1 MALAHRHRRLVEGM
15 LLGACAPVGWSVLCS
30 VHNLWPMATREYAIW
45 LFSYMALGTVAA
57 FGVFSY
63 LIGCNEERFALQSIR
78 DPLTK
83 LYNRRL
89 FQERFEQEFSLAMR
103 QETPLTLV
111 LADLDHFKQVND
123 IYGHPAGDAVLRQ
136 VAIRMQR
143 LVRQGEVAARIGGEE
158 FAILLPG
165 SDSEQGRVLAER
177 LRAAIR
183 SQPMSLP
190 GGAMLPCK
198 VTLGVA
204 GLDVVAATSPE
215 ALLSAADAALYT
227 GKCQGRDRVV
237 VQTSGWRSAGTACDL
252 SATWE

>member
-1 MALAHRHRRLVEGM
+1 MALAHRHRRLAEGM
-15 LLGACAPVGWSVLCS
+15 LLGACAPVGWAVLCS
-30 VHNLWPMATREYAIW
+30 VHNLWPLAEQVYAVW
-45 LFSYMALGTVAA
+45 LFSYMALGTVSA

-63 LIGCNEERFALQSIR
+63 LIGCNEERFAQQSIR

-89 FQERFEQEFSLAMR
+89 FQERFEQEFALAVR

-123 IYGHPAGDAVLRQ
+123 IYGHPAGDEVLRE
-136 VAIRMQR
+136 VAARMQR

-177 LRAAIR
+177 LRLAIR
-183 SQPMSLP
+183 NQPMALP
-190 GGAMLPCK
+190 GGVLLPCK
-198 VTLGVA
+198 ATLGVA
-204 GLDVVAATSPE
+204 GLDVVSATSPE
-215 ALLSAADAALYT
+215 ALLSAADAALYL

-237 VQTSGWRSAGTACDL
+237 VQTSDWRSTGTACDL
-252 SATWE
+252 NATWE